1 MMGKSEEKQKKQ
13 KDEEEEVVVSRHRFE
28 LPTHTGKGNDV
39 AYVAHAGAYKHPRSL
54 PGIGVGESENSE
66 DDESDVDEEVEES

>member
-1 MMGKSEEKQKKQ
+1 MLAKEVFHAKQ
-13 KDEEEEVVVSRHRFE
+13 
-28 LPTHTGKGNDV
+28 TANDV